1 MLAGT
6 HHRVIQGGM
15 GVAVSGWRLAAAV
28 SRLGQLGVVSG
39 TALALV
45 LARGLQDGDA
55 GGHRRRALE
64 AFPDQAVAARL
75 LERYFLARGRGADQ
89 GYRAAPVPRRQASRQ
104 FLELTVAASFVE
116 VFLAKE
122 GHDGEVGI
130 NLLEKIQLPTLP
142 ALYGAMLAGVD
153 WVLMGAGIPTNIPAA
168 LDALAERTP
177 VALPLAVAGASAGDS
192 YTVGFDPGAIAAQPP
207 EPLARPRF
215 IAIIGSHVLAAHL
228 ARSDVGR
235 PFGFVVEAPIAGGHN
250 APPRGRLQLDAA
262 GEPIYGERDEVDL
275 ERMRALDIP
284 FWLAGGYAH
293 PQKLREAL
301 EQGAAGIQ
309 VGTAF
314 ALCEESGLDPHFK
327 QLALEQAAAGRL
339 EVRTDPVA
347 SPTGYPFKVARLP
360 GTVADPAVYAAR
372 ERRCDLSYL
381 TTLYRR
387 ADGRVGYRCPAEPIE
402 DYLAKGGDASDTL
415 GRVCLCNGLLA
426 SAGVPQHRRGAGNE
440 PPIVT
445 LGDDARAVVAALS
458 PDGRP
463 YGAADVIR
471 YLLGTSAP
479 APA

>member
-1 MLAGT
+1 
-6 HHRVIQGGM
+6 M

-45 LARGLQDGDA
+45 LARWLQEGDP

-64 AFPDQAVAARL
+64 AFPDQAVAARI

-89 GYRAAPVPRRQASRQ
+89 GYRAVPVPRRQASRP

-153 WVLMGAGIPTNIPAA
+153 WVLMGAGIPTNIPSA
-168 LDALAERTP
+168 LDALAEQAP
-177 VALPLAVAGASAGDS
+177 AALPLAVAGAGAGDS
-192 YTVGFDPGAIAAQPP
+192 FTVGFDPGRIFAQPP
-207 EPLARPRF
+207 EPIARPRF
-215 IAIIGSHVLAAHL
+215 IAIVGSHVLAAHL
-228 ARSDVGR
+228 ARSDLAR
-235 PFGFVVEAPIAGGHN
+235 PSGFVVEAPIAGGHN
-250 APPRGRLQLDAA
+250 APPRGRLQLTAT
-262 GEPIYGERDEVDL
+262 GEPIYGERDDVDL
-275 ERMRALDIP
+275 ERMRALGIP

-301 EQGAAGIQ
+301 EEGAAGIQ

-327 QLALEQAAAGRL
+327 QLAREQAAAGRL
-339 EVRTDPVA
+339 EIRTDPCRLA
-347 SPTGYPFKVARLP
+347 DRLP
-360 GTVADPAVYAAR
+360 VQGRAAAGDRRRSGRVRGARAPLRSQLPDNALPA
-372 ERRCDLSYL
+372 S
-381 TTLYRR
+381 RR
-387 ADGRVGYRCPAEPIE
+387 AV
-402 DYLAKGGDASDTL
+402 LATAVPRSRSRTTSRRGGDASDTV
-415 GRVCLCNGLLA
+415 GRVCLCNSLMA
-426 SAGVPQHRRGAGNE
+426 SAGVPQRRRGAGNE

-463 YGAADVIR
+463 YSAADVIR
-471 YLLGTSAP
+471 YLLGTSA
-479 APA
+479 APAA

>member
-15 GVAVSGWRLAAAV
+15 GVAVSGWRLAGAV

-39 TALALV
+39 TALAVV
-45 LARGLQDGDA
+45 LARGLQDGDP
-55 GGHRRRALE
+55 GGHRRRALA
-64 AFPDQAVAARL
+64 AFPNQAVAARI
-75 LERYFLARGRGADQ
+75 LERYFLASGRGADQ
-89 GYRAAPVPRRQASRQ
+89 GYRAVPAPRRQAPRH

-153 WVLMGAGIPTNIPAA
+153 WVLMGAGIPTSIPSA
-168 LDALAERTP
+168 LDELAEQKP
-177 VALPLAVAGASAGDS
+177 VALPLAVAGARAGDPTPWAS
-192 YTVGFDPGAIAAQPP
+192 IPSASLHG
-207 EPLARPRF
+207 RPDRSRGREF
-215 IAIIGSHVLAAHL
+215 IAIVGSHVLAAHL
-228 ARSDVGR
+228 ARNEVGR
-235 PFGFVVEAPIAGGHN
+235 PSGFVVEAPIAGGHN
-250 APPRGRLQLDAA
+250 APPRGRLQLDAS

-275 ERMRALDIP
+275 ERMRGLEIP

-293 PQKLREAL
+293 PQKLGEAL
-301 EQGAAGIQ
+301 EAGAAGIQ

-347 SPTGYPFKVARLP
+347 SPTGYPFKVARLA
-360 GTVADPAVYAAR
+360 GTVADPLLYDAR

-387 ADGRVGYRCPAEPIE
+387 PDGRVGYRCPAEPIE
-402 DYLAKGGDASDTL
+402 DYLAKGGDTSDTL
-415 GRVCLCNGLLA
+415 AACVCA
-426 SAGVPQHRRGAGNE
+426 TA
-440 PPIVT
+440 
-445 LGDDARAVVAALS
+445 
-458 PDGRP
+458 
-463 YGAADVIR
+463 
-471 YLLGTSAP
+471 
-479 APA
+479 

>member
-1 MLAGT
+1 
-6 HHRVIQGGM
+6 M
-15 GVAVSGWRLAAAV
+15 GVAVSGWRLAGAV

-64 AFPDQAVAARL
+64 AFPDQAVAARI
-75 LERYFLARGRGADQ
+75 LERYFLVSGRGADQ
-89 GYRAAPVPRRQASRQ
+89 GYRAVPVPRRQAPRH

-153 WVLMGAGIPTNIPAA
+153 WVLMGAGIPTNIPSA
-168 LDALAERTP
+168 LDALAEQKP

-192 YTVGFDPGAIAAQPP
+192 YTVGFDPSGVVAPP
-207 EPLARPRF
+207 LGPITRPRF
-215 IAIIGSHVLAAHL
+215 IAIVGSHVLAAHL
-228 ARSDVGR
+228 ARNDVGR
-235 PFGFVVEAPIAGGHN
+235 PSGFVVEAPIAGGHN
-250 APPRGRLQLDAA
+250 APPRGRLQLDAS

-275 ERMRALDIP
+275 ERLRGLGIP

-293 PQKLREAL
+293 PQKLCEAL
-301 EQGAAGIQ
+301 EAGAAGIQ

-327 QLALEQAAAGRL
+327 QLALDQAAAGRL

-347 SPTGYPFKVARLP
+347 SPTGYPFKVARLA
-360 GTVADPAVYAAR
+360 GTVADPLVYEAR

-387 ADGRVGYRCPAEPIE
+387 PDGRVGYRCPAEPIE

-415 GRVCLCNGLLA
+415 GRVCLCNGLMA

-445 LGDDARAVVAALS
+445 LGDDALAVVAALS
-458 PDGRP
+458 PEGRP
-463 YGAADVIR
+463 YSAADVIA
-471 YLLGTSAP
+471 YLLGTGAP
-479 APA
+479 ASA